1 MTREEVIRSLEFAIE
16 IAGGGGCSV
25 FTSEE
30 YSEMYAFLEELRTA
44 ENQQSVTGGA
54 LPDLN
59 IVDNGNG
66 YSIKPI

>member
-1 MTREEVIRSLEFAIE
+1 MTKEEIIRSLEFAIE
-16 IAGGGGCSV
+16 IAGDGGCSV

-30 YSEMYAFLEELRTA
+30 YSEMYAFLEELRNT
-44 ENQQSVTGGA
+44 ENQQDVTGGA

-59 IVDNGNG
+59 IADNG